1 MRTNTE
7 VARTSGSLDTS
18 DVGVSSQQL
27 TLPLLML
34 LVGVVLIFIVG
45 FAQGSGG
52 VFHNATHDTR
62 HAVTFPCH

>member
-1 MRTNTE
+1 MTTNTG
-7 VARTSGSLDTS
+7 VSCTSGSLDTS

-27 TLPLLML
+27 TLALLML
-34 LVGVVLIFIVG
+34 LAGAVLILTVG
-45 FAQGSGG
+45 FAQSSDG

>member
-1 MRTNTE
+1 MKTNTE
-7 VARTSGSLDTS
+7 VTSTSYPLDKS

-27 TLPLLML
+27 TLALLML
-34 LVGVVLIFIVG
+34 LAGAVLIFTVG

>member
-1 MRTNTE
+1 MTTNTK
-7 VARTSGSLDTS
+7 VAGTYGSLDTS

-52 VFHNATHDTR
+52 VLHNATHDTR